1 MIIKSYQ
8 KSRHPLLLFCVILIL
23 VVTSSCKNKKE
34 EKQTKVKNTPATVLE
49 NNADI
54 GAIFLDASMNG
65 DLNKV
70 KQIVRGGLDVNTS
83 GDQRRTALMLASY
96 NGHTDIV
103 TYLLKK
109 GAQVN
114 ALDDMG
120 RSALIYAASG
130 PFPQTVKVLLDH
142 KADPDIIAK
151 GDGWTALMYAAA
163 EGQLAVVK
171 ILLDH
176 GANPSVREK
185 DGDDAESFA
194 RKNGHTDVAEYLHNF
209 VPEK

>member
-1 MIIKSYQ
+1 MKFYQ
-8 KSRHPLLLFCVILIL
+8 KSRHVLFLLSVLLIL
-23 VVTSSCKNKKE
+23 ALISGCKNKEE
-34 EKQTKVKNTPATVLE
+34 EKQTKGKNVPATALE
-49 NNADI
+49 NNEDI
-54 GAIFLDASMNG
+54 TGIFLDAAMNG

-70 KQIVRGGLDVNTS
+70 KQIVRGGLNVNTP
-83 GDQRRTALMLASY
+83 GDQGRTALMLAAY
-96 NGHTDIV
+96 NGHTDV
-103 TYLLKK
+103 VSYLLKK

-130 PFPQTVKVLLDH
+130 PFPETVKTLLNH

-171 ILLDH
+171 VLLDH

-194 RKNGHTDVAEYLHNF
+194 RKNGHTDVVEYLHNF
-209 VPEK
+209 VHKR

>member
-120 RSALIYAASG
+120 RSALIYAAGSWRQPICQG
-130 PFPQTVKVLLDH
+130 ERRRRCRIF
-142 KADPDIIAK
+142 
-151 GDGWTALMYAAA
+151 
-163 EGQLAVVK
+163 
-171 ILLDH
+171 
-176 GANPSVREK
+176 R
-185 DGDDAESFA
+185 
-194 RKNGHTDVAEYLHNF
+194 
-209 VPEK
+209 PEKRTYRCGGIFT